1 MEDVFFSV
9 YINGCCKDW
18 KLFNW
23 KMSWRQIGLGFLL
36 VGCGVSQLDIQGH
49 KDLLQKQEKPKI
61 EVKKEKSFKVYDAVS
76 SNSSVSEQNDEK
88 DTKKEVSEVDS
99 KAKVDDKN
107 DEMISYSTK
116 ISVSLKQD
124 DNGELI
130 DRNSYYPPPV
140 VGGNNYQPHNVNQLP
155 QHNVHPLQQ
164 HVQQV
169 QPVQPPAAE
178 YYPPISEN
186 LTPPIN
192 AHNTHAQTPS
202 QSQQYYVPGG
212 LQYGLGPGYGYNYPE
227 YNQQQPGAYPSQI
240 QDPNIYTSQLQDPS
254 LYASQIQD
262 PSLYASQIQDPSL
275 YPSQI
280 QDQRLQPGV
289 PYQPSYQNSQ
299 YYPEYRS
306 GLPYGELHPNEY
318 LTPNEYLAPK
328 EYLTPPVVDY
338 DNLDTKEVADQQSS
352 TAKTEDGEPVAE
364 KRGIGIGGIGHPLVG
379 APGNPLLG
387 AKLGG
392 LGHPLVGAKFGGL
405 GPYGRLGAYGGFR
418 PPIGPRP
425 IGGLIRPGLGY
436 PGRHVPLPVPVHVP
450 LVRTIHT
457 KHFNQ
462 HDHVHKHKN
471 THSHKHNH
479 NNEHKHK
486 HDEEHN
492 HVHRHTHHHDH
503 HHNHK
508 HRNEHQ
514 HDEHH
519 KHGHKHQHG
528 HEHGHNHGHQHIDGY
543 ITS

>member
-1 MEDVFFSV
+1 
-9 YINGCCKDW
+9 
-18 KLFNW
+18 
-23 KMSWRQIGLGFLL
+23 
-36 VGCGVSQLDIQGH
+36 
-49 KDLLQKQEKPKI
+49 
-61 EVKKEKSFKVYDAVS
+61 
-76 SNSSVSEQNDEK
+76 
-88 DTKKEVSEVDS
+88 
-99 KAKVDDKN
+99 
-107 DEMISYSTK
+107 MISYSTK

-130 DRNSYYPPPV
+130 DRNSYYPPPA

-186 LTPPIN
+186 LTPPIT

-240 QDPNIYTSQLQDPS
+240 QDPNIY
-254 LYASQIQD
+254 
-262 PSLYASQIQDPSL
+262 ASQIQDPSL
-275 YPSQI
+275 YPSQN

-392 LGHPLVGAKFGGL
+392 LG
-405 GPYGRLGAYGGFR
+405 PYGRLGAYGGFR

-425 IGGLIRPGLGY
+425 
-436 PGRHVPLPVPVHVP
+436 
-450 LVRTIHT
+450 
-457 KHFNQ
+457 
-462 HDHVHKHKN
+462 
-471 THSHKHNH
+471 
-479 NNEHKHK
+479 
-486 HDEEHN
+486 
-492 HVHRHTHHHDH
+492 
-503 HHNHK
+503 
-508 HRNEHQ
+508 
-514 HDEHH
+514 
-519 KHGHKHQHG
+519 
-528 HEHGHNHGHQHIDGY
+528 
-543 ITS
+543 